1 MDLKKQ
7 ILEALGIEKSIKLE
21 YQAKLTDGTII
32 VSEADELVA
41 GIEIS
46 ILTEDGTTIP
56 LPPGKYETEDGIG
69 FSVEE
74 EGIVAEIYE
83 EETEEE
89 APEEEAPE
97 EEEVEANVDQRLPKK
112 VKKTEEVEF
121 DKDVFVSQV
130 ENVMNELLEEVRND
144 VKDLK
149 AELAE
154 MKDLN
159 GKLETE
165 KEELSAQLKEA
176 STGDLVLNKFANAK
190 GSAPVTDEEYR
201 SLDTKGRFLANLN
214 NRR

>member
-97 EEEVEANVDQRLPKK
+97 EEVEANVDQRLPKK

-130 ENVMNELLEEVRND
+130 ENVMNELLEEVRKD
-144 VKDLK
+144 VTDLK

-159 GKLETE
+159 GKLESE
-165 KEELSAQLKEA
+165 KEELSSQLKEA
-176 STGDLVLNKFANAK
+176 ASGDLILNKFANAK
-190 GSAPVTDEEYR
+190 GSPVVTDEEYR
-201 SLDTKGRFLANLN
+201 SLDSNGRFLANLN
-214 NRR
+214 KRR

>member
-21 YQAKLTDGTII
+21 YQAKLTDGTIV

-83 EETEEE
+83 E
-89 APEEEAPE
+89 
-97 EEEVEANVDQRLPKK
+97 
-112 VKKTEEVEF
+112 
-121 DKDVFVSQV
+121 
-130 ENVMNELLEEVRND
+130 
-144 VKDLK
+144 
-149 AELAE
+149 
-154 MKDLN
+154 
-159 GKLETE
+159 
-165 KEELSAQLKEA
+165 
-176 STGDLVLNKFANAK
+176 
-190 GSAPVTDEEYR
+190 
-201 SLDTKGRFLANLN
+201 
-214 NRR
+214 